1 MKNMIKWLGCIL
13 VLLPSITKADLND
26 ELNKFF
32 ERAGAS
38 VNVSSGEIYQGQ
50 KAGYMTGGGITVRG
64 RIINSQPVSISLPGF
79 DAGCGGIDIFSGG
92 FSFIDHQQLVETLKS
107 IGSSAMGYA
116 FLLGLE
122 TVSPQVSGVIKNL
135 QTWSNNINALNINSC
150 ETAQLAIGS
159 VWPRRT
165 AASQEVCRIIGSGD
179 GRFTNYVKAR
189 HDCGQENSHREIEKT
204 TNENDRFR
212 DEINIAWES
221 IQKQNYLAQDK
232 DLAEFFMSLMGT
244 VIFKN
249 GKAPVRKVSKIKDES
264 FLQAMIEGGKTTI
277 YTCTD
282 RKKCNFCLEVGEK
295 EIDFSSSSAWL
306 GKVRNQLIQM
316 QEKILADTEL
326 SSDEKTLIAKSR
338 LPLYKIVNVLTA
350 YKKGS
355 CPVDLY
361 QVAEIVAMDLLMQ
374 FLSEAIE
381 IVREGALQYRSVKMY
396 GVDEINEFLEELKHV
411 EEKVRYYEM
420 RSMQLFEREFLLIQK
435 IQLIED
441 QLRTELSFY

>member
-1 MKNMIKWLGCIL
+1 MIKWWICALTFLPLL
-13 VLLPSITKADLND
+13 VKADLHD

-32 ERAGAS
+32 DKAGAS
-38 VNVSSGEIYQGQ
+38 VNVTSGEVYQGQ

-64 RIINSQPVSISLPGF
+64 RIINSKPISMSLPSF
-79 DAGCGGIDIFSGG
+79 DAGCGGIDIFNGG
-92 FSFIDHQQLVETLKS
+92 FTFINHQQLVETLKS

-135 QTWSNNINALNINSC
+135 QTWSNTINALNINSC
-150 ETAQLAIGS
+150 EAAQLSIGS

-165 AASQEVCRIIGSGD
+165 AASQEVCKRLGSGE
-179 GRFTNYVKAR
+179 GRFTNYIVAR
-189 HDCGQENSHREIEKT
+189 HDCGRESAHREIEKT
-204 TNENDRFR
+204 TNGNERFR
-212 DEINIAWES
+212 CTINIAWES

-249 GKAPVRKVSKIKDES
+249 EETPIRKASKIKDES

-282 RKKCNFCLEVGEK
+282 RKENNLCLAVGEK

-326 SSDEKTLIAKSR
+326 SNDEKALLAKSR

-355 CPVDLY
+355 CPIDLY

-396 GVDEINEFLEELKHV
+396 GVDEVNEFLEELKHV
-411 EEKVRYYEM
+411 EEKVRYYET